1 MGAYFQLERLTE
13 LCEAL
18 NESNSTIH
26 KQQVLTNYPDL
37 QPLLKWVY
45 NPLWVFN
52 ITSASCKK
60 FRNVEAKSNYADLI
74 DLLKDLE
81 ARTITGHDAIIAVKM
96 MVNTHP
102 EFEDLIY
109 NIIDRNL
116 KTRTNAKLINKV
128 WPGLI
133 PEFKVALANDYEK
146 FKHRISYEDDW
157 YVSQKFDGIRV
168 IAKIDYEGNI
178 TFFSR
183 RGKVFNTLSVLE
195 DHLKQFKFSNVVLD
209 GEVCILETD
218 GSENFQRAVSE
229 LRRKDYTVE
238 KPYYKIFDMIPRLS
252 FEEGEIAE
260 RFSRRLD
267 KLIVSHGP
275 TKTEYSE
282 VVGQI
287 CLIDKQHL
295 ENLKEM
301 ALDKSWEGLILR
313 RDTYYKGKRSND
325 MLKVKAFHEA
335 EYEITDYEMSKH
347 RIIEDGKEIEVDGL
361 SAVKIIHKGNEVS
374 VGSGFSIDERRKFFK
389 DPTGLVGSQI
399 TVKYFEETINDEGNY
414 SLRFPTVKTI
424 WLGERDC

>member
-1 MGAYFQLERLTE
+1 MGAYFTLESLTE
-13 LCEAL
+13 LCNEL
-18 NESNSTIH
+18 NESNSTIQ
-26 KQQVLTNYPDL
+26 KKQVLSRYPHL
-37 QPLLKWVY
+37 QVPLKWIY

-60 FRNVEAKSNYADLI
+60 FGPVEGKSNYAEII
-74 DLLKDLE
+74 DLLRDLE
-81 ARTITGHDAIIAVKM
+81 ARTITGHDAIIAVKQM
-96 MVNTHP
+96 INTHP

-128 WPGLI
+128 WPGLV

-146 FKHRISYEDDW
+146 FKARLNCEDDW

-168 IAKIDYEGNI
+168 LTNIDGEGNI

-183 RGKVFNTLSVLE
+183 RGKPFNTLSRLE
-195 DHLKQFKFSNVVLD
+195 DHLKQFKLSNVVLD

-229 LRRKDYTVE
+229 LRRKDYIVD
-238 KPYYKIFDMIPRLS
+238 KPFYKIFDMLPKLC
-252 FEEGEIAE
+252 FEEEGISE

-267 KLIVSHGP
+267 KLIIAIGA
-275 TKTEYSE
+275 KKREYCE
-282 VVGQI
+282 VVPQV

-295 ENLKEM
+295 ENLKEL
-301 ALDKSWEGLILR
+301 ALERGWEGLILR

-335 EYEITDYEMSKH
+335 EYKITGYEMSKH

-361 SAVKIIHKGNEVS
+361 SAVKIEHKGNEVS
-374 VGSGFSIDERRKFFK
+374 VGSGFSIDERRKYFN
-389 DPTGLVGSQI
+389 DPSPLDDAQI
-399 TVKYFEETINDEGNY
+399 TVKYFEETLNDEGNY
-414 SLRFPTVKTI
+414 SLRFPTVKTL